1 MERGKEICRILKDI
15 RKKIADENG
24 IEFEITECTH
34 KGDCAGTCPKCESEL
49 RYLESQ
55 LARRHSAGRMPRLAG
70 LSLGLAAVAPAL
82 IACNPLEGKPKID
95 GEIEPPLT
103 GDPIV
108 EYPDSDIHL
117 SEGIT
122 ISPISAEDFR
132 YWFSKG
138 GWQEIEIYDVYPDGS
153 LGEEILSRVNG
164 YEPMRFAAVDG
175 NQVKIYNR
183 AETQTYSYYD
193 GSNTLRIG
201 ASEFIVESI
210 NEEQMVCY
218 SQVFSLQWAPE
229 AFMGKY
235 VFKHVDDDTVS
246 QWGE

>member
-49 RYLESQ
+49 HYLESQ

-82 IACNPLEGKPKID
+82 ISCEMTTMGDPVLPLEG
-95 GEIEPPLT
+95 
-103 GDPIV
+103 
-108 EYPDSDIHL
+108 DSDSPELEDGIHL
-117 SEGIT
+117 SEGIKIT
-122 ISPISAEDFR
+122 PISAEDFR

-138 GWQEIEIYDVYPDGS
+138 GWQETEIYDVYPDGS
-153 LGEEILSRVNG
+153 VGEEILSRVNG
-164 YEPMRFAAVDG
+164 YDPMRFAAVDG
-175 NQVKIYNR
+175 DEVRMYNKS
-183 AETQTYSYYD
+183 ETLAYSYYD
-193 GSNTLRIG
+193 GGNNLRIG
-201 ASEFIVESI
+201 TSEFIVESI

-235 VFKHVDDDTVS
+235 VFRHVDDDTVA

>member
-1 MERGKEICRILKDI
+1 MERGKQICRILKDI
-15 RKKIADENG
+15 RKQIADENG

-55 LARRHSAGRMPRLAG
+55 LARRHSAGRLPRLAG
-70 LSLGLAAVAPAL
+70 VSLGLAAVAPAL
-82 IACNPLEGKPKID
+82 ISCDLRE
-95 GEIEPPLT
+95 T
-103 GDPIV
+103 GDPIPPPLSGDPGV
-108 EYPDSDIHL
+108 PMIPEDGIHL

-122 ISPISAEDFR
+122 ISPISSEDFR

-138 GWQEIEIYDVYPDGS
+138 GWEEVEIYDVYPDGTA
-153 LGEEILSRVNG
+153 GDEILSRIQG

-175 NQVKIYNR
+175 ESVRMYNKS
-183 AETQTYSYYD
+183 ETLGYSYYY
-193 GSNTLRIG
+193 GGNSLRIG
-201 ASEFIVESI
+201 SSEFIVESI
-210 NEEQMVCY
+210 DEEQMVCY

-235 VFKHVDDDTVS
+235 VFRHVDEDTVA